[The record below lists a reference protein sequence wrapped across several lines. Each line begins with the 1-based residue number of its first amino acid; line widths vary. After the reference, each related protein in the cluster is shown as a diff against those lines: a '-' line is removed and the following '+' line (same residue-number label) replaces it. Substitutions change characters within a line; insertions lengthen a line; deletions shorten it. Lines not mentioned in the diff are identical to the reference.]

1 MKHKKSTALLL
12 ALLMMVSVFLNATS
26 VFAKGKQE
34 IPRMNQSVEKVE
46 KVKAEDKK
54 DDPEEVKAEEDELE
68 ISKEEVPDAVGGPV
82 AEKTFTVT
90 KRLVGSTEDGALVGD
105 YDTFYKAVENCKQED
120 LINEYVITMNDDY
133 AIPEDEGLW
142 GKTDV
147 NMVLRSK
154 AGNQFTLKRSN
165 KNFASLFSGTTLK
178 IENVILDGSN
188 SAQAFGITGGTLTL
202 ADGAVVQNFSEYS
215 GFDGPAIYLNGGTL
229 NILEGAIIQNNKYS
243 LQGGA
248 IQARNDSI
256 INISG
261 GTFRNNNAKRG
272 GGAIAA
278 FGPLNIT
285 GGKFEDN
292 ETGVTGGAIIIGK
305 NHTAS
310 ISNATFKGNKASTG
324 GAIYS
329 SKAFSVS
336 NAIFESNEANWGGA
350 IFTSKE
356 LTLNDVTFNKNK
368 ANSAGGALYLQGG
381 AQIKDSTFTEN
392 SSASDGGAVYSVNAD
407 LNIDGCN
414 FDNNKSDEARGGAL
428 FFSGQNSCSIKNS
441 TIRNNK
447 AKSIGGGITSLLGNL
462 TVEDSIIDSN
472 NSSSLGGGI
481 VSVAG
486 KTTNLNKCV
495 IKNNTANG
503 AGGVFVGTGGTQI
516 KGTVNIKGTEF
527 NGNDTGES
535 GDQTKLLGGGLY
547 IDADIPAKIS
557 ESSKFI
563 NNKSGMGGAIFD
575 ASLDYKNP
583 ADVTKYQ
590 NLTIDKTTL
599 FEGNVARAGLF
610 APPTNYDKF
619 TNLAFSDTSD
629 TPYNKYMSKSLL
641 NNYDIN
647 YKGELL
653 IVYDANGGKFAD
665 GKEIK
670 TELHKENEEIKL
682 MEAPTREGYK
692 FLYWSK
698 EEYKPR
704 ADYKVTGNQNFV
716 AQWEKVGPKKPD
728 DPKKPDNHPKGGTFL
743 SKPADTPLLNR
754 KDHAQYMIGYP
765 DQNFKPDNKMSRQE
779 VTVMFS
785 RLLNER
791 PQKGMIYSRDYKD
804 IPDNLWSVTAIS
816 YMSKLGMVKGYP
828 DGNFMPRADITRAEF
843 AAMAT
848 RFADI
853 SAGSKAFTDVAKD
866 HWAYDVIQKA
876 AGAGWISGYPD
887 GSFKPDQPITR
898 AEVVAITNRMLNRFA
913 DEAYVDTHQDKILQF
928 KDMKKEMWSYY
939 PVVEATNG
947 HGYER
952 KANGKD
958 ETWFEV
964 NNTSFVY
971 DQ

>member
-1 MKHKKSTALLL
+1 MKNKKSTALLL
-12 ALLMMVSVFLNATS
+12 AILMMASVFLNATS
-26 VFAKGKQE
+26 VFAEGKQE
-34 IPRMNQSVEKVE
+34 TPRMNQL
-46 KVKAEDKK
+46 VKKT
-54 DDPEEVKAEEDELE
+54 EVKEELNKIDGLE
-68 ISKEEVPDAVGGPV
+68 INKEEVPDAVGEPT
-82 AEKTFTVT
+82 AEKNFTVT
-90 KRLVGSTEDGALVGD
+90 KDSGGTTTTVGGYDKFYDAVGA
-105 YDTFYKAVENCKQED
+105 
-120 LINEYVITMNDDY
+120 M
-133 AIPEDEGLW
+133 
-142 GKTDV
+142 DV
-147 NMVLRSK
+147 NDAESEYTIYLNKDTTVSK
-154 AGNQFTLKRSN
+154 EERGGYYNSKNKFRLTSGKGGPYTLKREGEWGILGIGDVSELTVDN
-165 KNFASLFSGTTLK
+165 IT
-178 IENVILDGSN
+178 LDGNKTCQCFFISDN
-188 SAQAFGITGGTLTL
+188 GKVTLGN
-202 ADGAVVQNFSEYS
+202 GATIQNFVDSQNE
-215 GFDGPAIYLNGGTL
+215 DGPAIYVTGGTL
-229 NILEGAIIQNNKYS
+229 NIEDGAVIQNNESKTT
-243 LQGGA
+243 GGVILA
-248 IQARNDSI
+248 YNGSS
-256 INISG
+256 INING
-261 GTFRNNNAKRG
+261 GTFKNNKAEKD

-278 FGPLNIT
+278 YGVLNIT
-285 GGKFEDN
+285 GGTFENNTSAKGGGVVRIGNNSVAKISNALFKNN
-292 ETGVTGGAIIIGK
+292 EARTGGAISVG
-305 NHTAS
+305 NNLS
-310 ISNATFKGNKASTG
+310 IKDSTFENNKA
-324 GAIYS
+324 I
-329 SKAFSVS
+329 
-336 NAIFESNEANWGGA
+336 WGGA
-350 IFTSKE
+350 VFSSKKLTVENSKFTNNS
-356 LTLNDVTFNKNK
+356 VT
-368 ANSAGGALYLQGG
+368 SAGGALYLQGG
-381 AQIKDSTFTEN
+381 AEIKDSTFTGN
-392 SSASDGGAVYSVNAD
+392 SAASDGGAVYSVNAD
-407 LNIDGCN
+407 VDIGGCTFEKN
-414 FDNNKSDEARGGAL
+414 DSKARGGAL
-428 FFSGQNSCSIKNS
+428 FLSGQKNYIIKNS
-441 TIRNNK
+441 TIKNNK
-447 AKSIGGGITSLLGNL
+447 AKEIGGGITSLLGNL

-647 YKGELL
+647 YKGKIL

-665 GKEIK
+665 GKEII
-670 TELHKENEEIKL
+670 TELHEENEVIKL
-682 MEAPTREGYK
+682 KEAPTREGYK
-692 FLYWSK
+692 FLYWSE

-804 IPDNLWSVTAIS
+804 IPDNLWSATAIS

-853 SAGSKAFTDVAKD
+853 SAGSKTFTDVAKD

-958 ETWFEV
+958 EIWFEV
-964 NNTSFVY
+964 KAASFVY
-971 DQ
+971 DK